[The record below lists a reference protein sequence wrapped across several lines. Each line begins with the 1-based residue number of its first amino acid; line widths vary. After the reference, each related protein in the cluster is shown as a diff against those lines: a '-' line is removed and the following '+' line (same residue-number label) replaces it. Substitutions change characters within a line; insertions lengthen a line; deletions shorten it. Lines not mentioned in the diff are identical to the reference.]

1 MSLGTDIIQ
10 KVTNAASKLGDTME
24 QSVGTAAEF
33 VRKNPV
39 TSAATLG
46 GGLVAGGT
54 AIQIIRSRSK
64 TRVSS
69 KKKAKSKAKR
79 SKRKITHTKRGWKAD
94 RSRRSKQPWEVA
106 YQRRKKHK
114 SSKHTKKKVGKV
126 YYTRKGQPY
135 KILSNG
141 RARFIKGRRKK

>member
-33 VRKNPV
+33 VRKNPI

-64 TRVSS
+64 ARVSS
-69 KKKAKSKAKR
+69 KKKAKSKAKK

-94 RSRRSKQPWEVA
+94 RSRRSKQSWEVA

-114 SSKHTKKKVGKV
+114 SSKKKVGKT

-141 RARFIKGRRKK
+141 RARFVKGRKKK

>member
-1 MSLGTDIIQ
+1 MSLAADIIQ

-39 TSAATLG
+39 TSAATIG

-54 AIQIIRSRSK
+54 VVQIVRSRSK
-64 TRVSS
+64 KSS
-69 KKKAKSKAKR
+69 KYKAKSKKKSKR

-94 RSRRSKQPWEVA
+94 RARRSKQSWEVA
-106 YQRRKKHK
+106 YQRGKKSK
-114 SSKHTKKKVGKV
+114 SKHTKKKVGKT
-126 YYTRKGQPY
+126 YYTKNGQPY
-135 KILSNG
+135 KILASG
-141 RARFIKGRRKK
+141 KAKFIKGRRKK